1 VTAGCNV
8 CGAGD
13 ERYRI
18 AYPTGGHAD
27 WCERVTAWLAEEN
40 RHPMALPLSEWP
52 EGVVPNGGR
61 CGVAGCERIYAGPRH
76 VRHALQA
83 LASIAARPKEDSV
96 STDTDAIR
104 TILADDLIAAR
115 AENDALRADLDDLR
129 RTLIRERAARKA
141 EADRAR
147 SGRRWLLP

>member
-13 ERYRI
+13 TRYLI

-27 WCERVTAWLAEEN
+27 WCHAVTLALRAAAQPLPRPLPQREGCVVDDCDN
-40 RHPMALPLSEWP
+40 AHHARGVCGRHYQRLRRAE
-52 EGVVPNGGR
+52 
-61 CGVAGCERIYAGPRH
+61 AGFAPT
-76 VRHALQA
+76 
-83 LASIAARPKEDSV
+83 KEDSV

-104 TILADDLIAAR
+104 TILAGDLIAAR
-115 AENDALRADLDDLR
+115 AENEALRADLDDLR

-147 SGRRWLLP
+147 SGRRWVQP